1 MLARGCRRS
10 LSRSVRP
17 PAAWLSRTLACA
29 WRRRD
34 TAIPLV
40 GLVRF
45 GSLRRLTPISREYGF
60 DRGLPIDR
68 YYIEDFL
75 RRHAGDPQYAGG
87 DITGHV
93 LEVGGSDYV
102 RRFGILADEPRPGK
116 VHRFDVLHVS
126 GVNEEAT
133 IIGDLVSGA
142 NLPSDTF
149 DCVICTQTLHVIY
162 DVRAALATLYRV
174 LRPGGVALVT
184 APGIAPSS
192 RPDRDKWGDWW
203 RFTGQSIRRLFDE
216 VFTAEAVTVDAYG
229 NVFSAVAFLH
239 GIAAAELSRAELDS
253 RDPDYEVLL
262 AVRAVKSGSS

>member
-1 MLARGCRRS
+1 MLDGARRRS
-10 LSRSVRP
+10 LPGSLRP
-17 PAAWLSRTLACA
+17 RAAWLSRNLARA

-34 TAIPLV
+34 AVVPVV

-60 DRGLPIDR
+60 DRGVPIDR

-102 RRFGILADEPRPGK
+102 RRFGILANEPRPGT

-126 GVNEEAT
+126 DVNKEAT
-133 IIGDLVSGA
+133 IVGDLVSGE
-142 NLPSDTF
+142 NLPLETF

-162 DVRAALATLYRV
+162 DVRAAILTLHRI

-203 RFTGQSIRRLFDE
+203 RFTGQSLRRLFQE
-216 VFTAEAVTVDAYG
+216 VFAPEAVTVDVYG
-229 NVFSAVAFLH
+229 NVLSAVAFLH
-239 GIAAAELSRAELDS
+239 GVAAEELSSTELDS

-262 AVRAVKSGSS
+262 AVRAVKAR